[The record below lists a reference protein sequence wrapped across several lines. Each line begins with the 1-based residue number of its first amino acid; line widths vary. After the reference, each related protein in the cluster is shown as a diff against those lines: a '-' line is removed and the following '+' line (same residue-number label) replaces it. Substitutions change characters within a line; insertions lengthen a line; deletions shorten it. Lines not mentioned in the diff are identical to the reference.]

1 MKAQYH
7 HAAMSDTVTVQQK
20 QPKLI
25 VVAAFDRNEDGELV
39 PAFDPQQQQSEE
51 RATRLAKGLAGKHA
65 GVIAWSRE
73 ANPRLGEY
81 GPPTTLFTAGD
92 VPDME

>member
-1 MKAQYH
+1 
-7 HAAMSDTVTVQQK
+7 MSNTVTPQQK

-25 VVAAFDRNEDGELV
+25 VVAAAFDRNEDGELI
-39 PAFDPQQQQSEE
+39 PAFDPQQQQSE
-51 RATRLAKGLAGKHA
+51 A

-73 ANPRLGEY
+73 ANPALGEY
-81 GPPTTLFTAGD
+81 GPPTILFISGD

>member
-1 MKAQYH
+1 MT
-7 HAAMSDTVTVQQK
+7 SVLPQQK

-39 PAFDPQQQQSEE
+39 PTYGPSQEQSDE
-51 RATRLAKGLAGKHA
+51 RAVRLARKLAAEHI

-73 ANPRLGEY
+73 ANPAVGEY
-81 GPPTTLFTAGD
+81 GEPTILFQAGD
-92 VPDME
+92 IPDME